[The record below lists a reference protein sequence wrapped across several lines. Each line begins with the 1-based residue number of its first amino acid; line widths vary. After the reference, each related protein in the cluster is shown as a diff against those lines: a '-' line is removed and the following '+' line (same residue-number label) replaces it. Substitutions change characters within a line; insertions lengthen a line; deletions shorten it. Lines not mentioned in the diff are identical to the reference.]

1 MSDEQHNV
9 GVIDIQIHNRR
20 GIKIAEV
27 VGEGVRLRSGQDV
40 LDLLSHLYDSE
51 ARRIV
56 LREEQL
62 DPAFFDLRTGVAG
75 DILQKFVTYQL
86 KVAIVGRFEKYTSK
100 ALADFIREANQ
111 GKQLFF
117 TASVSEALARL
128 AIA

>member
-1 MSDEQHNV
+1 M
-9 GVIDIQIHNRR
+9 DIQIHNRR

-40 LDLLSHLYDSE
+40 LDVLAHLYGSD
-51 ARRIV
+51 ARRLV

-75 DILQKFVTYQL
+75 DITQKLVNYQF
-86 KVAIVGRFEKYTSK
+86 KVAIVGQFDKYPSK

-111 GKQLFF
+111 GRQLFF
-117 TASVSEALARL
+117 TATVSEALTRL
-128 AIA
+128 ALA

>member
-1 MSDEQHNV
+1 M
-9 GVIDIQIHNRR
+9 HNRR

-27 VGEGVRLRSGQDV
+27 VGEEVCLRSGQDL
-40 LDLLSHLYDSE
+40 LDLLSHLYGTE
-51 ARRIV
+51 VERIV

-62 DPAFFDLRTGVAG
+62 DPAFFDLRTGLAG
-75 DILQKFVTYQL
+75 DITQKFVNYHL
-86 KVAIVGRFEKYTSK
+86 KVAIVGQFEKYSSK